1 MILSYIFL
9 FSILSFL
16 CQNPNCFKPQTAQN
30 MNPRSLFSIYQL
42 YILICLFITP
52 STCQNVT
59 ATRIDVGVILD
70 LDTYVG
76 KMSKTCL
83 EMAMDD
89 FYSAHNDYTTRLVL
103 HTRNATSDAVTAA
116 SAAIELLKS
125 YQVKAILGPQQSRQA
140 DFIADIGN
148 TTQVPII
155 SFTATSPLLS
165 HLETPYFIRMA
176 QVDTSQLKAIA
187 AIVKAAQWREIV
199 PIYERSHYG
208 SGIISYLADAMQ
220 GIGTR
225 IPYRCGISPSATDDQ
240 ILKELYNLM
249 TMQTRVFIVH
259 MLPSLAYRLFL
270 KAKAVGMMSNGYA
283 WIVTDGIASL
293 LSSMDPNV
301 INSMQGVIG
310 VKTYPPQTRE
320 LDQFSK
326 RWEQQFHKKYP
337 GINHVQLN
345 AFGLGA
351 YDSIFALAMAV
362 EKADIANSQFS
373 KPAIQD
379 KMTDLETLGVLE
391 SGQKLLQSVLKTKFT
406 GLSGGVEFINGQL
419 PISAFQVVN
428 LVGNDAISI
437 GHWTENG
444 ITEQLPASNENSMKE
459 KNFMKKVVWPGKSGR
474 IPKGWDIPV
483 NEKKLRIG
491 VPVKAG
497 FSQFINVETDPQT
510 KAPIITGY
518 CKEVFEAVMKSLP
531 YAVPYEY
538 EPFETSEGS
547 GESAGT
553 YDDLV
558 GNISTETERRRYD
571 AVIGDITIR
580 SNRAEF
586 VDFTL
591 PYTES
596 GVSMIVPIKHENR
609 KNAWIFLKPL
619 KTELWI
625 TIGAFFV
632 YTGIVIW
639 VLEHRVNKEFRG
651 PPSKQIGMILWFSFS
666 TMVFAHKERV
676 MSNLSRFVLII
687 WIFTVLV
694 LSSSYTAS
702 LTSLLTVQQLQP
714 TVTDIDTLIRNG
726 ECIGYQNDSFIPG
739 LLKSIGVNESKLKV
753 LTTLEDFHGNLSKGS
768 NGGVSAIVDELP
780 YLRLVLAKYC
790 SKYKLVGP
798 TYKTAGFGFAFPKG
812 SPLVP
817 DVSRAVL
824 KVMES
829 PEMDVITKAW
839 FGDRDKCLEEDETTV
854 ASDSLPLDSFKG
866 LFLIA
871 ALTSTSALFIFLINF
886 FHENKHILASQET
899 VKQKVAAVVKTFD
912 EKKEDA
918 HQAAKKEK
926 CKEEEIEMTARGEIH
941 LTPGETSFSHHE
953 EGLFSP
959 DEGLLS
965 TEPGTPYHEYAV
977 IGMNEDGQRKYH
989 FHSNSDSS
997 LYYKI

>member
-1 MILSYIFL
+1 
-9 FSILSFL
+9 
-16 CQNPNCFKPQTAQN
+16 
-30 MNPRSLFSIYQL
+30 MNPRSLFSISLL
-42 YILICLFITP
+42 YILIGLFMTP
-52 STCQNVT
+52 STCQNLT
-59 ATRIDVGVILD
+59 ATTIDVGVILD
-70 LDTYVG
+70 MNTYVG

-83 EMAMDD
+83 EMAIGD
-89 FYSAHNDYTTRLVL
+89 FYSAHNDYTTRVVL
-103 HTRNATSDAVTAA
+103 HTRNAKSDAVVAT
-116 SAAIELLKS
+116 SAAIELLKN

-187 AIVKAAQWREIV
+187 AIVKAVEWREVV

-240 ILKELYNLM
+240 LLNELYKLM
-249 TMQTRVFIVH
+249 TMQTRVFVVH
-259 MLPSLAYRLFL
+259 MLPNLAYRLFL
-270 KAKAVGMMSNGYA
+270 KANEAGMMRKGYA

-293 LSSMDPNV
+293 LGSMDSNV
-301 INSMQGVIG
+301 VNSMQGVIG
-310 VKTYPPQTRE
+310 VKTYLPQTKE
-320 LDQFSK
+320 LDQFTE
-326 RWEQQFHKKYP
+326 RWKERFLQEYP
-337 GINHVQLN
+337 EIDNVRLN
-345 AFGLGA
+345 AYGLGA
-351 YDSIFALAMAV
+351 YDSFSALAMAV
-362 EKADIANSQFS
+362 EKAHLVNSHFS
-373 KPAIQD
+373 EPVIRD
-379 KMTDLETLGVLE
+379 NMTDLETIGVSELGPE
-391 SGQKLLQSVLKTKFT
+391 LLQSVLKTKFT
-406 GLSGGVEFINGQL
+406 GMSGGIELINGQL
-419 PISAFQVVN
+419 PISAFQIVN

-437 GHWTENG
+437 GYWTENS
-444 ITEQLPASNENSMKE
+444 ITDQLPASNEYSTSE
-459 KNFMKKVVWPGKSGR
+459 KNFLKKIVWPGKSRR
-474 IPKGWDIPV
+474 IPKGWDIPA
-483 NEKKLRIG
+483 NEKKLRVG

-497 FSQFINVETDPQT
+497 FSQFINVETDPLT
-510 KAPIITGY
+510 NTPNVTGY
-518 CKEVFEAVMKSLP
+518 CKDVFEAVMNSLP
-531 YAVPYEY
+531 YAVLWEY

-547 GESAGT
+547 GESAGS

-558 GNISTETERRRYD
+558 ENISTGRYD

-580 SNRAEF
+580 ANRANF

-596 GVSMIVPIKHENR
+596 GVSMIVPIKGDD
-609 KNAWIFLKPL
+609 KKSAWIFLKPL
-619 KTELWI
+619 KAELWI
-625 TIGAFFV
+625 TIGVFFV
-632 YTGIVIW
+632 YIGIVIW

-651 PPSKQIGMILWFSFS
+651 RPSKQIGTILWFSFS
-666 TMVFAHKERV
+666 TMVFAHKEKV
-676 MSNLSRFVLII
+676 TSNLSRFVLII
-687 WIFTVLV
+687 WIFAVLV

-714 TVTDIDTLIRNG
+714 TVTDINTLMRNG
-726 ECIGYQNDSFIPG
+726 EYIGYQDASFVPD
-739 LLKSIGVNESKLKV
+739 LLKSLGVNKSKLRV
-753 LTTLEDFHGNLSKGS
+753 LTTLENFDEKLSEGS
-768 NGGVSAIVDELP
+768 NNGGVSAIVDELP

-829 PEMDVITKAW
+829 PDMNLITKKW
-839 FGDRDKCLEEDETTV
+839 FGDQDECSEEDETTL
-854 ASDSLPLDSFKG
+854 ASNSLPLDSFRG

-871 ALTSTSALFIFLINF
+871 AFASTSALFIFLINF
-886 FHENKHILASQET
+886 FYENRHILASQET
-899 VKQKVAAVVKTFD
+899 VKQKVAAIVKTFD
-912 EKKEDA
+912 QKKEDA
-918 HQAAKKEK
+918 HEAAKKEK
-926 CKEEEIEMTARGEIH
+926 RREEEIEMAARGEIH
-941 LTPGETSFSHHE
+941 PTPAATSFSKHE

-965 TEPGTPYHEYAV
+965 TEPGTPDHEYV
-977 IGMNEDGQRKYH
+977 VVGMNEDGQRKYS